1 MNKIK
6 TYTLKGLFVLIS
18 AILMLSVLNVVSYLV
33 TSRPEDTFVDYSI
46 NFMKFGVVTLGYMI
60 LICGIVYVMMHYI
73 TKIYK
78 KLFVKS

>member
-18 AILMLSVLNVVSYLV
+18 VIVMLSVLNVVSYLF
-33 TSRPEDTFVDYSI
+33 TSRPEDTFINYSI
-46 NFMKFGVVTLGYMI
+46 NFMKFGLVTLGYMI

-73 TKIYK
+73 TKIYN
-78 KLFVKS
+78 KLFVK